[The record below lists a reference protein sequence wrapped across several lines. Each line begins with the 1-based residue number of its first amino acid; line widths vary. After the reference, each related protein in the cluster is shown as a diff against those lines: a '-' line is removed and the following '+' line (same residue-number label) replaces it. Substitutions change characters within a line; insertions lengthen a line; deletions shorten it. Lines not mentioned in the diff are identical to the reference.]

1 MVNECER
8 MKKKALGR
16 RENNKTGIKKTKNN
30 LLSQISYFYKI
41 FFSGVQLS
49 LKIADVLNIKLISPT
64 FMKSVHKCI

>member
-8 MKKKALGR
+8 MKKKALVR